1 VVGGYGAFGSRI
13 CRLLAR
19 IESVSILIVGRD
31 ARQAEALAR
40 ELKAEHAALDIA
52 KPADLAALMAWRPDV
67 VINTVGPFQTADDHV
82 AQACIAAGV
91 HYIDLSDS
99 HAFVAG
105 IARLD
110 GAARAKGIAVVTGAS
125 TVPALSGAV
134 VAEAGLAPTSV
145 RIGISP
151 GNRAPRGSSLVQ
163 AVIGQAGRRLPL
175 LRAGRWTT
183 VPGWGE
189 LHQRRIRIDRDRSL
203 GKRWLSACDAP
214 DLVLLPQRY
223 PTLRAV
229 EFYAG
234 LELSVLHVGLWLL
247 SLPVRLGWIKSL
259 LPLHRA
265 LHWIADRLYG
275 FGSDRGG
282 MLVDVEGLNADGR
295 PMSYRWRLVAEQGQ
309 GPFVPAAPAAALVA
323 RLARGERLP
332 AGAYPCLGILDLD
345 EILAQVAHLPVF
357 TFGRAKDRSDL
368 FALAMHRDF
377 NRLPEPIRIIHS
389 RQQCASA
396 SGRCDVE
403 RSVNPLALLVRALF
417 RMPREGRDLP
427 VKVRFIQRGGAEHW
441 ERDFSGRIMRSRL
454 SRARIPGEI
463 TERFGAFV
471 FTIRLRW
478 DGTRL
483 HYQVVKGKLF
493 GIRLPRALLPH
504 VAAFEQVVDGRFQFD
519 VGLRAPL
526 VGLLAHYHG
535 WLVPDEMA
543 AAASIQAPD
552 TPARMAVSAE
562 AADRG

>member
-1 VVGGYGAFGSRI
+1 MENVA
-13 CRLLAR
+13 
-19 IESVSILIVGRD
+19 ILIVGRD
-31 ARQAEALAR
+31 AKQAEALSR
-40 ELKAEHAALDIA
+40 ELKAEHTALDIT
-52 KPADLAALMAWRPDV
+52 KPADLAAVMARRPDV
-67 VINTVGPFQTADDHV
+67 VINTVGPFQGADYSV
-82 AQACIAAGV
+82 AEACIEAGI

-105 IARLD
+105 IAQPD
-110 GAARAKGIAVVTGAS
+110 GAARAKGVAVITGAS

-134 VAEAGLAPTSV
+134 VAESGLAPTSV

-163 AVIGQAGRRLPL
+163 AVIGQAGRRLPV

-189 LHQRRIRIDRDRSL
+189 MHRRRIRIDRDRTL

-247 SLPVRLGWIKSL
+247 SWPVRLGWLKSL
-259 LPLHRA
+259 LPLHRM
-265 LHWIADRLYG
+265 LHWIADRLHG

-282 MLVDVEGLNADGR
+282 MLVDVDGISADDR
-295 PMSYRWRLVAEQGQ
+295 PTSFRWRLVAEKGQ

-323 RLARGERLP
+323 RLARGETLP
-332 AGAYPCLGILDLD
+332 AGAYPCLGILSLD
-345 EILAQVAHLPVF
+345 EILAQVAHLPVYF
-357 TFGRAKDRSDL
+357 LGRSKDRSDL

-377 NRLPEPIRIIHS
+377 SRLPEPIRIIHS
-389 RQQCASA
+389 RRQCASA
-396 SGRCDVE
+396 SGRCDVD
-403 RSVNPLALLVRALF
+403 RGGNPLALLIRALF
-417 RMPREGRDLP
+417 RMPRAGRDLP
-427 VKVRFIQRGGAEHW
+427 VTVRFTQRGGAEHW
-441 ERDFSGRIMRSRL
+441 ERDFSGRVMRSRL

-483 HYQVVKGKLF
+483 HYQIVKGKLF
-493 GIRLPRALLPH
+493 GIRLPRALLPR
-504 VAAFEQVVDGRFQFD
+504 VAAFEQVVDDRFRFD
-519 VGLRAPL
+519 VSLRVPL
-526 VGLLAHYHG
+526 VGLLAHYRG
-535 WLVPDEMA
+535 WLVPDRMEVEPAAAPDLPAHMA
-543 AAASIQAPD
+543 ASGA
-552 TPARMAVSAE
+552 